1 MQSSYTV
8 PRPASFLRSLW
19 RALRFA
25 FAAPAA

>member
-1 MQSSYTV
+1 MQSSFMV
-8 PRPASFLRSLW
+8 PRSASFFHSLW